1 MISKLDDLLTH
12 IGTGKWSYMH
22 ILPLCYSFWIV
33 VMQAMNGAFMAPKL
47 NFSCRPPAHAVDRAT
62 PISALNESVIL
73 SNVTQDCAYSAED
86 PVTGEVEEQKCTEWD
101 FDNSTFSSTVTSE
114 FELVCGWEYLR
125 ALYTSIYMFGVFF
138 GSPLN
143 GFLADKYGR
152 KPLVLI
158 GALAFV
164 FLATISTWL
173 PNLSALLVAR
183 FLLGLLQPNTANTG
197 YILAIEVAEPR
208 FRTALGIMLFI
219 PWAMGEMFLGGLAY
233 LIRDW
238 RTLQLTVS
246 VIGVVM
252 LPFFWFMDES
262 PRWLAVRGDH
272 DRAVKILQKAGK
284 WNKVSLPPEN
294 EVMALMRQE
303 LPPTK
308 VKCEDRGM
316 KTVVKS
322 FFQNAAILFRTP
334 KLRLITSVMY
344 LDYLVLA
351 MVYYGLSLSGGNL
364 SSDPFVYMVLSGLME
379 IPAYTGAYPLVA
391 KFGRRIPT
399 VMCCFVSGAA
409 LLVLTGVPKG
419 YSTVIVTLA
428 LVGKM
433 AITAA
438 YQIAIFFSS
447 ELFPTEVRSR
457 GVGTCFM
464 LSRVGSMAAPFI
476 TDFLGSAYPASPSI
490 VFGVASLLAGTA
502 TLALPETLG
511 VALPDTIAH
520 LEERNIGATSSCCK
534 WMRRPSEK
542 EEQQAEKLYSEK
554 QEAKI

>member
-1 MISKLDDLLTH
+1 MINKLDDLLTH
-12 IGTGKWSYMH
+12 LGTGKWSYMH

-33 VMQAMNGAFMAPKL
+33 VLQAMGGAFMAPKL
-47 NFSCRPPAHAVDRAT
+47 RYSCRPPAHDYADLAT
-62 PISALNESVIL
+62 PILAFNGTVSLN
-73 SNVTQDCAYSAED
+73 NMTQECAYSVED
-86 PVTGEVEEQKCTEWD
+86 PVTGELEEEPCTEWD

-152 KPLVLI
+152 KPLVLV

-164 FLATISTWL
+164 FVATVSTWL

-183 FLLGLLQPNTANTG
+183 FLLGLLQPNMANTG

-219 PWAMGEMFLGGLAY
+219 PWALGEMFLGGLAY

-252 LPFFWFMDES
+252 LPLFWFMDES

-284 WNKVSLPPEN
+284 WNKVALPPKD
-294 EVMALMRQE
+294 EVLSLMRQE

-308 VKCEDRGM
+308 AKCEEKSLKSMGI
-316 KTVVKS
+316 S

-379 IPAYTGAYPLVA
+379 IPAYTGAYPVVA
-391 KFGRRIPT
+391 KFGRRVPT
-399 VMCCFVSGAA
+399 VLCCFVSGAA
-409 LLVLTGVPKG
+409 LLVLTGVP
-419 YSTVIVTLA
+419 
-428 LVGKM
+428 
-433 AITAA
+433 AA
-438 YQIAIFFSS
+438 YS
-447 ELFPTEVRSR
+447 
-457 GVGTCFM
+457 G
-464 LSRVGSMAAPFI
+464 GS
-476 TDFLGSAYPASPSI
+476 
-490 VFGVASLLAGTA
+490 
-502 TLALPETLG
+502 
-511 VALPDTIAH
+511 
-520 LEERNIGATSSCCK
+520 
-534 WMRRPSEK
+534 
-542 EEQQAEKLYSEK
+542 
-554 QEAKI
+554 